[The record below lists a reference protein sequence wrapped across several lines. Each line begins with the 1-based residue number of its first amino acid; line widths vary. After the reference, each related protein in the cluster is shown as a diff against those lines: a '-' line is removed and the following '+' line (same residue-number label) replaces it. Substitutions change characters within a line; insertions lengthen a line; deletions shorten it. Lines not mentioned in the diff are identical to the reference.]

1 MGTSRVAFGCDF
13 YLSNPRNTLHC
24 NASTSQAIMFCRLPC
39 LQGRNRSLHHML
51 GFPGFPMA
59 LQAHHF
65 SEWAHWTPGESPQ
78 RTDCHFS
85 RCGTLPRAP
94 TWPAQPARGQIQQV
108 GIHPFKL
115 HSTKNKHK
123 GLVGGRAPCD
133 RHAHQRLPQPIA
145 KAHQAASAMRSAG
158 MSARTLPSTAHA
170 TTNS

>member
-1 MGTSRVAFGCDF
+1 MGTSRIAFGCDF
-13 YLSNPRNTLHC
+13 YLSNPRQTLHC
-24 NASTSQAIMFCRLPC
+24 NASTSQAIMFCGPPC

-78 RTDCHFS
+78 RTDRHFS

-108 GIHPFKL
+108 ENSSLQTTLNTEQTQRVSWGEDKQP
-115 HSTKNKHK
+115 
-123 GLVGGRAPCD
+123 AP
-133 RHAHQRLPQPIA
+133 H
-145 KAHQAASAMRSAG
+145 MRSAA
-158 MSARTLPSTAHA
+158 MSARTPAPTAHA
-170 TTNS
+170 TTNT